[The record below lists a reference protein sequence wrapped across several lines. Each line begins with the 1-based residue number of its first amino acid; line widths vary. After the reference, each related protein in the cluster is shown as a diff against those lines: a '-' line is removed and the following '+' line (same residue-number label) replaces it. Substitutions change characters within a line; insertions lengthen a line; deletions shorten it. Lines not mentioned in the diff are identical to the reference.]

1 MKQLLINIYT
11 LLWVITACLIF
22 QTAWLISEKIVT
34 PAFASTPGNV
44 VDVNIYKVA
53 GELVASPY
61 AVPLKVEVKK

>member
-1 MKQLLINIYT
+1 MKQLLINIHT
-11 LLWVITACLIF
+11 LLWIITVFLGL
-22 QTAWLISEKIVT
+22 QTAWFITEKIVT

-61 AVPLKVEVKK
+61 AKAIKVEIVK